1 MLCEVLAHLSEESR
15 RLRFLGA
22 KPRFT
27 GAELRY
33 LTEVD
38 GCDHYALVAQL
49 ADDPLA
55 IVAVA
60 RFVRLAGG
68 RGAAGGAL
76 LGTHSPHRPR
86 PGTPPPPL
94 LRRAGRR
101 PGSPRLP
108 AS

>member
-1 MLCEVLAHLSEESR
+1 MLSEGLAHLSEESR

-60 RFVRLAGG
+60 RFVRLAGD
-68 RGAAGGAL
+68 RSAAEVAIVVTDSL
-76 LGTHSPHRPR
+76 QRRRLGTQLARML
-86 PGTPPPPL
+86 GEAA
-94 LRRAGRR
+94 RRRGIRR
-101 PGSPRLP
+101 FV
-108 AS
+108 A